1 VKYGFRAYN
10 EYYLNIYM
18 MKKILVLYLLAF
30 GNVFG
35 QSKDLEY
42 FEMPNFAITD
52 GRVIY
57 RNVLE
62 FEASQSL
69 LHSTALRYASE
80 YYKSAKS
87 VIDVNDSENGL
98 LIIKGTFEFIFD
110 GYISPLGTFTPISLP
125 YTVNHVLTI
134 ESKNNRIR
142 YTIDKFTIKS
152 NLVSELIA
160 VNPTDPIEDYIF
172 AYNEFEKI
180 NKPKKRDTANQY
192 NRSILLNKIDLI
204 TRSFELEIEPFF
216 YKFLKDD
223 W

>member
-1 VKYGFRAYN
+1 
-10 EYYLNIYM
+10 M
-18 MKKILVLYLLAF
+18 MKKILVLYLLAI

-35 QSKDLEY
+35 QSRDLEY
-42 FEMPNFAITD
+42 FDMPNFEIIE
-52 GRVIY
+52 GKVIY
-57 RNVLE
+57 RDVLE
-62 FEASQSL
+62 FEANQSL

-80 YYKSAKS
+80 FYKSAKS

-98 LIIKGTFEFIFD
+98 LIIKGTFEFMFD
-110 GYISPLGTFTPISLP
+110 GFYSPFGTFTSISLP

-160 VNPTDPIEDYIF
+160 VNPTEPIEDYIF

-180 NKPKKRDTANQY
+180 KKPKKRDTAVQY
-192 NRSILLNKIDLI
+192 NRSILLNEIDLI
-204 TRSFELEIEPFF
+204 TKSFELEIEPFF
-216 YKFLKDD
+216 KKLLKDD